1 MMNAHNTH
9 RHDHECSPDAASID
23 LERLLT
29 SAMPRTKLLP
39 LVQEKVKLAI
49 VQFAQ
54 HALLSNPMADASAP
68 AKVVDYLRRA
78 AAIPLQPQLCT
89 LMARVGFDK
98 SLFTYGHVDGVPVGY
113 AEGAWLLTFVEP
125 VVSEPSAWLQLL
137 SSIDRRYSAALHG
150 QLGCSA
156 A

>member
-1 MMNAHNTH
+1 MNEHTAH
-9 RHDHECSPDAASID
+9 RHDHEGSQDTASID

-39 LVQEKVKLAI
+39 LVQERVKLAI
-49 VQFAQ
+49 VQFAR
-54 HALLSNPMADASAP
+54 HALLSSPMDDASAS
-68 AKVVDYLRRA
+68 ARVVDYLRRA
-78 AAIPLQPQLCT
+78 SAIPLQPQLCT

-98 SLFTYGHVDGVPVGY
+98 SLFTYGQVDGIPVGY

-137 SSIDRRYSAALHG
+137 SSIDRRCSAAMHG